1 MLKISFSHTLSQ
13 LQSSMAS
20 PCRIGDILLSLLF
33 PSSTGRT
40 ANLLALA
47 PLPKSFFAAFFF
59 PLAFRAARVLKPFP
73 FTLGPVVCNA
83 PNGRYWVF
91 PRDMGKPTQ
100 ELFV

>member
-20 PCRIGDILLSLLF
+20 PCRIGDILLPLLF

-47 PLPKSFFAAFFF
+47 PLPKSFEPEF
-59 PLAFRAARVLKPFP
+59 PTDDCSFIINLVTRLITNTWRAP
-73 FTLGPVVCNA
+73 
-83 PNGRYWVF
+83 
-91 PRDMGKPTQ
+91 
-100 ELFV
+100 